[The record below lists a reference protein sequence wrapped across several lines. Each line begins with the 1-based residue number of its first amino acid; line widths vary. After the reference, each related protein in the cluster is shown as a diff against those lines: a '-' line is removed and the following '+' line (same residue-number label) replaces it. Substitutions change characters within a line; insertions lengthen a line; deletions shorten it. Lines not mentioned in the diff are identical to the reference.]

1 LRGPEAGLAR
11 LLLRERK
18 DMHPSEPN
26 AMAVSPPPPQ
36 RRASL
41 RGTASAIF
49 LPPAL
54 ALLALWAVPLA
65 AVAWRGLGA
74 GALHYWR
81 DPMVLEAL
89 RLSLVTSSLAALLA
103 VLSGTPLA
111 YALAN
116 WEFRGRSVV
125 EVLIDLTLVLPPSV
139 AGVALLI
146 AFGRRGVFGPALG
159 LFGVALPFTTAA
171 VVLAQLFV
179 AGPFFVRA
187 ARIGFEAIDR
197 QLQEAA
203 TTEGASPW
211 QLFRFVMLPLAWRAV
226 VGGLVLCWTR
236 ALGEFGATIL
246 FAGNMPG
253 RTQTMPLA
261 IYLGFE
267 RDIGVALAL
276 SVILM
281 TVSAV
286 LLVALRRLEAA
297 TARP

>member
-1 LRGPEAGLAR
+1 
-11 LLLRERK
+11 
-18 DMHPSEPN
+18 
-26 AMAVSPPPPQ
+26 
-36 RRASL
+36 
-41 RGTASAIF
+41 
-49 LPPAL
+49 
-54 ALLALWAVPLA
+54 
-65 AVAWRGLGA
+65 LGA
-74 GALHYWR
+74 GALDYWL
-81 DPMVLEAL
+81 DPSVLQAMK
-89 RLSLVTSSLAALLA
+89 LSLVTSALAALFA
-103 VLSGTPLA
+103 VLAGTPLA

-116 WEFRGRSVV
+116 WEFRGRSLV
-125 EVLIDLTLVLPPSV
+125 EILIDLTLVLPPSV

-146 AFGRRGVFGPALG
+146 AFGRRGAFGPALAV
-159 LFGVALPFTTAA
+159 FGIHLPFSTAA

-179 AGPFFVRA
+179 AAPFFVRA
-187 ARIGFEAIDR
+187 ARIGFEAIDQ

-226 VGGLVLCWTR
+226 LGGLVLCWTR

-281 TVSAV
+281 AVSAI
-286 LLVALRRLEAA
+286 LLFALRRLEAA
-297 TARP
+297 ATEP